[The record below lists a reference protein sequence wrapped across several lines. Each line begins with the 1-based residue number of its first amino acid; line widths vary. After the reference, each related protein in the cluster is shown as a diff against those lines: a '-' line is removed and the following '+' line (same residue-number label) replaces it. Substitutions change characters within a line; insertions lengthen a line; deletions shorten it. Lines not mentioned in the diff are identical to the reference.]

1 MCDQCQHVGS
11 EEDADH
17 RLIVRIRGPLVDI
30 LVSRIAPDVYGPYVS
45 TTKTGQKVLIVEC
58 LNDVYGTMVA
68 ALLYYKKFAKSLVKQ
83 GFKLNPY
90 DGCVANKIV
99 KGKQITMCF
108 HVDDCKLSHESSKV
122 VNKTIKWLRAEYES
136 IFEDGSSA
144 MKIHRRKGHKYL
156 GMSLDFSH
164 RGQVFVA
171 MHDYLDGITKTY
183 DVAKD
188 KHDDGFLPITQKCY
202 ETPAPKNLFTV
213 DEDCEKLPEDMAP
226 DFHASIVK
234 TSYVTKRAR
243 PDICL
248 AIVFLTTRVSAPDKD
263 DWEKL
268 HHLMEYLRK
277 DNAQPLVLGA
287 ENDGLLMWYVNA
299 LFAVHPNMHG
309 HTGGG
314 LTMGRVFP

>member
-1 MCDQCQHVGS
+1 
-11 EEDADH
+11 
-17 RLIVRIRGPLVDI
+17 
-30 LVSRIAPDVYGPYVS
+30 
-45 TTKTGQKVLIVEC
+45 
-58 LNDVYGTMVA
+58 
-68 ALLYYKKFAKSLVKQ
+68 
-83 GFKLNPY
+83 
-90 DGCVANKIV
+90 
-99 KGKQITMCF
+99 
-108 HVDDCKLSHESSKV
+108 
-122 VNKTIKWLRAEYES
+122 
-136 IFEDGSSA
+136 
-144 MKIHRRKGHKYL
+144 
-156 GMSLDFSH
+156 
-164 RGQVFVA
+164 
-171 MHDYLDGITKTY
+171 
-183 DVAKD
+183 
-188 KHDDGFLPITQKCY
+188 
-202 ETPAPKNLFTV
+202 V